1 MANPSNSNSFKN
13 SLKVKK
19 PIDHSKAQAAAK
31 AKAKSTGNTPG
42 QKGNQ
47 GRTRGGLTR

>member
-1 MANPSNSNSFKN
+1 MANPSNSKSFRE

-31 AKAKSTGNTPG
+31 SKAKASSNTPG

-47 GRTRGGLTR
+47 GRTRGGMTR